1 MDAMRV
7 RLLSLDSFYDNS
19 LALDYIS
26 AYASTRP
33 ALTVK
38 GVEFRTLICRGDT
51 SRSKFREEFYS
62 NSSDVVGFNTYVWNI
77 EATLNA
83 VRDIKRRHPDT
94 TVILGGMEAAY
105 TAQPLLSAVPEIDFV
120 VIGEGEI
127 TFADLLERLLHGTR
141 VEGRIPGLA
150 YRDVYGNVISG
161 GAGPIVQR
169 LDDIPSPFRSPKFQD
184 RKLNDVLYESYRGC
198 AFHCGF
204 CLYHRDYTKQRYFSS
219 DRVANDIR
227 ALRDAGCSHI
237 RFVDSTFN
245 IHRPRV
251 KEILSYLDGID
262 ADVSVEVSAE
272 FFDTETIDMLS
283 RAGIRHVDIG
293 LQSTNRGALAT
304 VNREWYR
311 EDLFEKNLLYL
322 RDHPALTLNV
332 ELIAGLPSDDFESLK
347 RSIDE
352 AVSLWPDHIS
362 VYRLLGL
369 KGTEVERQKEKLGLR
384 FSERPPYELIESAS
398 FPKEVLDE
406 VELLTFSHL
415 VMFNL
420 GIARYAFKHILG
432 ITRKRPTEL
441 YEEFWR
447 FVIKENLYDRQEA
460 LLLSRFYAYGNRFDR
475 DLPNGLEPLRVK
487 KAIEAFFVK
496 ASIDNGNE
504 IQNTLTKELM
514 DYGYRLAL
522 LDLEEKSARAMKP
535 PDNSEQLRMAPWCS
549 KVRYSQA
556 LYDELLRQGDEVA
569 GMKPEQI
576 SSIVFFVH
584 PEFGPASLAIDEA
597 TNELLS
603 TFEGHTSDSYL
614 RSVND
619 DTKDHTDGLAISED
633 AKEAIAQL
641 KALRILTTNLKPLPL
656 NLGGSNS
663 VLPLS

>member
-1 MDAMRV
+1 MLV
-7 RLLSLDSFYDNS
+7 NLLSLESFYDNS
-19 LALDYIS
+19 LALDYLS
-26 AYASTRP
+26 TYAGTRQS
-33 ALTVK
+33 LLNN
-38 GVEFRTLICRGDT
+38 GVELRTLIQRID
-51 SRSKFREEFYS
+51 SKATNFWDEFYDHR
-62 NSSDVVGFNTYVWNI
+62 SDVVGFNTYVWNI
-77 EATLNA
+77 EASINA
-83 VRDIKRRHPDT
+83 ARKIKTRWPNT
-94 TVILGGMEAAY
+94 TIVMGGMEATH
-105 TAQPLLSAVPEIDFV
+105 TAHALLSEINEVDFV

-127 TFADLLERLLHGTR
+127 VFSDLLERILDGIR
-141 VEGRIPGLA
+141 AEGRISGLA
-150 YRDVYGNVISG
+150 YRDCNGSVISG
-161 GAGPIVQR
+161 GTGPILQR
-169 LDDIPSPFRSPKFQD
+169 LDDIPSPFLNPQFQD

-219 DRVANDIR
+219 KRVANDIR

-251 KEILSYLDGID
+251 KEILSYLNGIQ

-272 FFDTETIDMLS
+272 FFDTETINMFPLS
-283 RAGIRHVDIG
+283 GIRHVDIG
-293 LQSTNRGALAT
+293 LQSTNRGALSS

-569 GMKPEQI
+569 GMKPEEI
-576 SSIVFFVH
+576 SSIVFFLH

-603 TFEGHTSDSYL
+603 TFEGHTSNSYP

-619 DTKDHTDGLAISED
+619 ETKDHTDGLAISED

-641 KALRILTTNLKPLPL
+641 KELRILTTNLKPLPL